1 MACSV
6 VNLIIL
12 VLLYAV
18 KLNSGSL
25 SPVLGRYVTG
35 AMFTLTAI
43 DVKAIERKG
52 VMTMHAD
59 FSIFHGEPFDLFRF
73 IMARCFVQ

>member
-6 VNLIIL
+6 VSLIIL
-12 VLLYAV
+12 LLLCAV

-35 AMFTLTAI
+35 AMFTVTAI
-43 DVKAIERKG
+43 DVKMIERKG

-59 FSIFHGEPFDLFRF
+59 FCIFHGEPFDLFRF